1 MSRYIWPLAGFV
13 VLVFFLGIG
22 LTLNPSEV
30 PSPLI
35 DKPAPAFALPE
46 LHEPQKTF
54 TPESMKGRVWVL
66 NVWSSWCYACLT
78 EHPYI
83 QELSSQHGVPVI
95 GLNYKD
101 IRDEAIAWLARNGDS
116 YEASVSDTDGK
127 VGIDYGVYG
136 VPETFVIDQ
145 AGTIRYKHIG
155 PVTRESL
162 RDTLLPLIRG
172 LQ

>member
-1 MSRYIWPLAGFV
+1 
-13 VLVFFLGIG
+13 
-22 LTLNPSEV
+22 
-30 PSPLI
+30 
-35 DKPAPAFALPE
+35 
-46 LHEPQKTF
+46 
-54 TPESMKGRVWVL
+54 
-66 NVWSSWCYACLT
+66 
-78 EHPYI
+78 
-83 QELSSQHGVPVI
+83 LSSQHGVPVI